1 MADSPL
7 FLVGVDGSE
16 PSRRAV
22 TVAARLAARCGGRLL
37 IAHIIHWSG
46 FTPLSLEE
54 ALRRPI
60 DKKREEET
68 ARGKILAPLLELA
81 TAQGVEP
88 ETYYSWGSPAE
99 SLNKLARDRD
109 AELIVVGRRGHSNIA
124 EIILGSVSNAIAHMS
139 DLPVLLVP

>member
-1 MADSPL
+1 MSDSPL
-7 FLVGVDGSE
+7 YLVGVDGSD

-22 TVAARLAARCGGRLL
+22 AVAARLAARCGGRLL

-60 DKKREEET
+60 DKKQEEET
-68 ARGKILAPLLELA
+68 ARETILAPLVAVAREA
-81 TAQGVEP
+81 GADP

-99 SLNKLARDRD
+99 SLNKLARDRG
-109 AELIVVGRRGHSNIA
+109 AEMIVVGRRGHSNIA

-139 DLPVLLVP
+139 DIPILLVP